1 MSWCFGVIADLQY
14 ADLPTGT
21 GFSAKDTR
29 YFRDSLSKA
38 SAARLAF
45 ASAGCSAVLQLGDLI
60 DGRTV
65 GPPGYSPYSPA
76 GSVSA
81 EQRAA
86 AAAALAAVLSQ
97 LNGGGAGGGAAALA
111 PPPLPIAHLRGN
123 HENYA
128 GVEALLPL
136 PPGAAPCAPGSFAY
150 TFSPR
155 AGWRFVCLDPYEV
168 SLAAP
173 AGSAGRAEAERLLRA
188 HNHNLVDLSGATKVE
203 FFKGVAGAARRFV
216 PFNGGLGAAQLAW
229 LRAGLAAARAAGE
242 RVLLSCHIPLLPA
255 GVRSQR
261 VAGGEWLTFEALED
275 DKNDCLVFDYEEA
288 LAAVAEHA
296 DVVAAVFSGHDH
308 EGSFGLDG
316 AGVPHVCF
324 PSPLTHNEVAH
335 AVVVVHGD
343 RLEVRGEGA
352 VMPRELRPKCLS
364 T

>member
-1 MSWCFGVIADLQY
+1 MLTLRNPRAYCSLVDGKS
-14 ADLPTGT
+14 TGP
-21 GFSAKDTR
+21 GGYSPYHPAGSAGDEAR
-29 YFRDSLSKA
+29 ASAA
-38 SAARLAF
+38 SAAR
-45 ASAGCSAVLQLGDLI
+45 AVLAQLGA
-60 DGRTV
+60 DGGGSGGG
-65 GPPGYSPYSPA
+65 GPP
-76 GSVSA
+76 
-81 EQRAA
+81 
-86 AAAALAAVLSQ
+86 
-97 LNGGGAGGGAAALA
+97 
-111 PPPLPIAHLRGN
+111 PPPTAHLRGN

-128 GVEALLPL
+128 LKFSEMRALLPP
-136 PPGAAPCAPGSFAY
+136 PPGAELFAPERSLALSY
-150 TFSPR
+150 SPR
-155 AGWRFVCLDPYEV
+155 PGWRFICLDPYEV

-173 AGSAGRAEAERLLRA
+173 AGSAERAEAERLLRA
-188 HNHNLVDLSGATKVE
+188 HNHNLVDLSGATKVD

-275 DKNDCLVFDYEEA
+275 KNDCLVFDYEEA

-308 EGSFGLDG
+308 EGSFGVDG

-335 AVVVVHGD
+335 AVVVVHED

-352 VMPRELRPKCLS
+352 VMPRELRLR
-364 T
+364 